1 MKNIDKNSKGMK
13 QRIDS
18 PKAADDKSLKK
29 QWQTPEIIEEDVRK
43 TEVSING
50 GKGADLGS
58 YS

>member
-1 MKNIDKNSKGMK
+1 MKNDDKKMK
-13 QRIDS
+13 RLADS

-43 TEVSING
+43 TEVGPPNFG
-50 GKGADLGS
+50 TTDMGM